1 MPSQDQRDEKT
12 LQIFAA
18 LVIFV
23 GVVAIGGVVL
33 LLVGRVVEIGDG
45 LGTVLFWLLMA
56 AGAGVAARY
65 LLRRSRRSN
74 VPRG

>member
-23 GVVAIGGVVL
+23 GVVAVGGIVL
-33 LLVGRVVEIGDG
+33 LLLGRLVDVGDG
-45 LGTVLFWLLMA
+45 TATLLFWLLMA
-56 AGAGVAARY
+56 VGAGVAARY
-65 LLRRSRRSN
+65 LVRRSRR
-74 VPRG
+74 